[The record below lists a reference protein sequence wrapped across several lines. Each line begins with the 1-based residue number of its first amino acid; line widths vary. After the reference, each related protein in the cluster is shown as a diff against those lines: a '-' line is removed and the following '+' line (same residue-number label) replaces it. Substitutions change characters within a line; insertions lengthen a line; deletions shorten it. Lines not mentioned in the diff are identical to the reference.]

1 MGKELKA
8 FWKVFSICSKTW
20 EFSKV
25 LEELDF
31 GENVRKLI
39 QAIYDLAVPLKLCV
53 TLFAS
58 TKPLGS
64 KMGTGYIG
72 TN

>member
-8 FWKVFSICSKTW
+8 FWRNFSICSKIR
-20 EFSKV
+20 ELSKV

-31 GENVRKLI
+31 GEYLRKLI
-39 QAIYDLAVPLKLCV
+39 QSIYDLAVPLKLCV

-58 TKPLGS
+58 AKLLGS
-64 KMGTGYIG
+64 KMSTGYIG

>member
-8 FWKVFSICSKTW
+8 FWKVFSICSKTR

-31 GENVRKLI
+31 DEYMRKLI
-39 QAIYDLAVPLKLCV
+39 RTIYDLAVPLKLCV
-53 TLFAS
+53 TLIAS
-58 TKPLGS
+58 TKLLGS
-64 KMGTGYIG
+64 KISPGYIG

>member
-8 FWKVFSICSKTW
+8 FWKVFSICSKTR

-31 GENVRKLI
+31 DEYMRKLI
-39 QAIYDLAVPLKLCV
+39 RTIYDLAVLLELCV

-58 TKPLGS
+58 TQLLGS
-64 KMGTGYIG
+64 KISPEYIG